1 MPVIKED
8 PLQKYDASL
17 FSFDRMKGEV
27 TVAMKEDWKRDKI
40 DDAKKRAIYDCRDYN
55 EFKQRVAGCTLKP
68 IAKNEFN
75 APPKFAFNRTV
86 EGSTAV
92 SGGLVASPP
101 SISPLD
107 RQGRGS
113 NAGQGPKNSREVD
126 RELRRRGSAEEKAA
140 LVVDYLSTGD
150 DVYRVFGRE
159 LDAEVFRQLLE
170 ALEQAGTAAAVP
182 PGTAQRFLE
191 HVVGR
196 CTGSAAQAAAFF
208 TAEERGLVA
217 RLLARDQADA
227 STVVPI
233 CATLGVTPSSVAA
246 AARSLAEG
254 KAENGDSSA
263 GVPDSSAGSSSLAQD
278 GLDCGGMD

>member
-191 HVVGR
+191 HVVER
-196 CTGSAAQAAAFF
+196 CPGSAAQAAAFF
-208 TAEERGLVA
+208 TAEGRGEGTSGP
-217 RLLARDQADA
+217 LARQGPGGCQHSRPYLCHPGSDSIQ
-227 STVVPI
+227 
-233 CATLGVTPSSVAA
+233 C
-246 AARSLAEG
+246 RSG
-254 KAENGDSSA
+254 RQKPGR
-263 GVPDSSAGSSSLAQD
+263 GQG
-278 GLDCGGMD
+278 

>member
-182 PGTAQRFLE
+182 PGTAQ
-191 HVVGR
+191 
-196 CTGSAAQAAAFF
+196 S
-208 TAEERGLVA
+208 AEERGLVA

-263 GVPDSSAGSSSLAQD
+263 GVPDSSAG
-278 GLDCGGMD
+278 